1 MNIKNNHQTNIWIEK
16 LNKVLL
22 QFKIIPK
29 NYSKYVQALTHP
41 SYSHENNLRYNY
53 QRFEFIG
60 DAAISWI
67 ISNFLFSDKSLSEGE
82 MSIKKAKLVSGSTLS
97 IAAKKIKLD
106 ELVFVGKGL
115 EKLSAKILEDFFE
128 SFIGVIANDVGI
140 KKAAKVVQYCVID
153 PYLNGE
159 INTNK
164 PYKTMIQEA
173 LMRNSTNGIKY
184 TNLSSHK
191 SKVKKVALIFDG
203 IIYGVGQGE
212 TLRLAEENAAK
223 NAYSKLS
230 TEKNK

>member
-1 MNIKNNHQTNIWIEK
+1 MNTKNNSHNSQWTEK

-60 DAAISWI
+60 DAAISWV
-67 ISNFLFSDKSLSEGE
+67 ISNFLFADKTLSEGE

-97 IAAKKIKLD
+97 LAAQKIKLD

-115 EKLSAKILEDFFE
+115 EKVSAKILEDFFE

-140 KKAAKVVQYCVID
+140 KKAAKVIQYCVID

-159 INTNK
+159 INTDK

-173 LMRNSTNGIKY
+173 LMRNSTSGIKY
-184 TNLSSHK
+184 ENITRGK
-191 SKVKKVALIFDG
+191 SKIKKVALIFDG
-203 IIYGVGQGE
+203 NIYGIGHGE
-212 TLRLAEENAAK
+212 TLRIAEEDAAK